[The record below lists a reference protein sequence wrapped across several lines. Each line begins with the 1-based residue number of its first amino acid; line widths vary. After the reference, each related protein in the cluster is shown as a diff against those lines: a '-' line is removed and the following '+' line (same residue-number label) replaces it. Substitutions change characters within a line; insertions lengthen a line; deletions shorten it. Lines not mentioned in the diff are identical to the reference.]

1 MHYDVAVI
9 GANGIQGKIVSR
21 DLLTSGCAVL
31 LCALDRYGLDSILD
45 HDRAAFATIDI
56 RETELLRQELRN
68 AGVRMVV
75 NCALDDFNLEV
86 MQLALELG
94 LHYIDLGSEV
104 AMYRQQQ
111 KLHQA
116 FVDKDRLAIS
126 GIGSTP
132 GISNIMLRYLL
143 PRFDTIE
150 TVHLGFAWTSNL
162 PVFVPPFSI
171 DAIAYEFGEPATI
184 FENGEFVE
192 KSPEEPTGI
201 TYDYRGI
208 GPQLTC
214 YTKHIEH
221 HTFVDF
227 LHDRGIKNV
236 VVYSSFPPHSYT
248 TLKQL
253 LALGLLSKNPV
264 TVDGKT
270 VRPLDYTT
278 EVLRRIPVPPG
289 YTEKEVI
296 WLKVFGKKAGQQKC
310 EEMDCL
316 AGTLPGWED
325 ATCNIDT
332 GFPVSILAQMILH
345 GKIPAR
351 GFYSPESVVP
361 PLPFFAELIR
371 RKLMIYDNGKELPAE
386 TVVPHAAPRLVSA
399 AGVAPLELAGP

>member
-9 GANGIQGKIVSR
+9 GANGIQGRIVAR
-21 DLLTSGCAVL
+21 DLLLSGCSVL

-45 HDRAAFATIDI
+45 HERARFATVDI
-56 RETELLRQELRN
+56 RETELLRQQLKN
-68 AGVRMVV
+68 AAVRVVV

-111 KLHQA
+111 QLHQG
-116 FVDKDRLAIS
+116 FVDRDRLAIS

-143 PRFDTIE
+143 PRFDSIE

-171 DAIAYEFGEPATI
+171 DAIAYEFSEPATI
-184 FENGEFVE
+184 FEGGRFVE
-192 KSPEEPTGI
+192 KSPDEPTGI
-201 TYDYRGI
+201 SYDYRGI

-227 LHDRGIKNV
+227 LHDKGIKNV
-236 VVYSSFPPHSYT
+236 VVYSSFPTHSYK
-248 TLKQL
+248 TLQQL
-253 LALGLLSKNPV
+253 LALGFLSKNPV

-270 VRPLDYTT
+270 VRPLDCTI
-278 EVLRRIPVPPG
+278 EVLRRLPVPAG

-296 WLKVFGKKAGQQKC
+296 WIKVFGKKDGQPRC
-310 EEMDCL
+310 EEMDCT

-325 ATCNIDT
+325 AACNIDT
-332 GFPVSILAQMILH
+332 GFPASILAQMILH
-345 GKIPAR
+345 GKIAAR
-351 GFYSPESVVP
+351 GFYSPEAVVP
-361 PLPFFAELIR
+361 PLPFFAELTK
-371 RKLMIYDNGKELPAE
+371 RKIAIYDNGKELQPE
-386 TVVPHAAPRLVSA
+386 PVVPHVAPRLSSTM
-399 AGVAPLELAGP
+399 GIAPLELAGP